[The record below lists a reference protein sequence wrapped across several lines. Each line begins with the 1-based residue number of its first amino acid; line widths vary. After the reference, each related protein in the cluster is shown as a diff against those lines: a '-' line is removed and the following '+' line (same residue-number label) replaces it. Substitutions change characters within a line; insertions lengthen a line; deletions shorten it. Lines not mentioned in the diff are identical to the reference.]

1 MARPGIRISAQR
13 DGFRRAGVRHPKK
26 PTDYPVDR
34 FSEDQLRQFLAE
46 PMLSV
51 SPVELEDDEDDK
63 AAADKAAADKAAADR
78 AAADKA
84 AADKAAADKAAADN
98 ANAEKANAEKADAE
112 KPKKGSGKSA

>member
-26 PTDYPVDR
+26 PTDYPVDH

-51 SPVELEDDEDDK
+51 SPVELEDEEDDE
-63 AAADKAAADKAAADR
+63 AAADKAAADKAAADQ
-78 AAADKA
+78 AAAEKVD
-84 AADKAAADKAAADN
+84 ADKGA
-98 ANAEKANAEKADAE
+98 AE
-112 KPKKGSGKSA
+112 KPKKGGGKSA